1 MRNPIY
7 TGILIGFAGAV
18 IVVGR
23 VWALGAILILLAGFL
38 IKIQAEEKVLLE
50 KFGEEYVRY
59 RNEVKALIPF
69 VV

>member
-1 MRNPIY
+1 M
-7 TGILIGFAGAV
+7 
-18 IVVGR
+18 GR